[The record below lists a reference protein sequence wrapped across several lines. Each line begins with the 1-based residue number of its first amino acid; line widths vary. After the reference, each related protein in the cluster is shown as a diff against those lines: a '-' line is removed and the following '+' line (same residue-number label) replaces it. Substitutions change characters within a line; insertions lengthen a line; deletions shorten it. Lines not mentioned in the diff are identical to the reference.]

1 MDCEYVDLHE
11 VWREKERA
19 LVSRAHN
26 YLVLLVQQMQADTK
40 RYDAASAIRAGHEG
54 GKVKGLIVLSLAFV
68 FVTVMFLADLNVW
81 AGV

>member
-26 YLVLLVQQMQADTK
+26 DLVLLVQQMQADAK
-40 RYDAASAIRAGHEG
+40 WHDAASTMRAR
-54 GKVKGLIVLSLAFV
+54 
-68 FVTVMFLADLNVW
+68 
-81 AGV
+81 

>member
-26 YLVLLVQQMQADTK
+26 YLVLLVQQMRADTK
-40 RYDAASAIRAGHEG
+40 RNDAASAIRARSES
-54 GKVKGLIVLSLAFV
+54 GKVNGLIVLSLAFV
-68 FVTVMFLADLNVW
+68 FVTATFLVGLDVW

>member
-26 YLVLLVQQMQADTK
+26 YLALLVQQMRADTK
-40 RYDAASAIRAGHEG
+40 RNDAASTMRAGQEG
-54 GKVKGLIVLSLAFV
+54 GKVKGLIALSLAFV
-68 FVTVMFLADLNVW
+68 FGAVMFLAGLNVW
-81 AGV
+81 ACA